1 MRLLS
6 FVPCGCRA
14 GPIDD
19 APPADHAGDAAA
31 AARRRRRRRRAA
43 AGSVGGAAA
52 AQWRP
57 SLGDIYEAPTR
68 PRPPPGRRG
77 PGRRRPGT
85 SPGCCPA
92 HTAMNTGTY
101 TCHIT
106 SLSLSLTFHAS
117 CASLTCYTVRPCAGT
132 SRARR
137 PCRRSRRRRTCSD
150 EDHGGVGIDHE
161 STTMTMTTTATTS
174 TGHQKY
180 CLKHVYR
187 LLSTYCR
194 TKDLYASIRK

>member
-57 SLGDIYEAPTR
+57 SLGDIYEEYSTDAAKTAAGPAR
-68 PRPPPGRRG
+68 ARKAASWDVARVLPR
-77 PGRRRPGT
+77 
-85 SPGCCPA
+85 A
-92 HTAMNTGTY
+92 HSDEY
-101 TCHIT
+101 RYLHVSHHI
-106 SLSLSLTFHAS
+106 SLSLSHLPCQLCEPDVLYRSSMCRHLESAS
-117 CASLTCYTVRPCAGT
+117 SMPAFAP
-132 SRARR
+132 
-137 PCRRSRRRRTCSD
+137 
-150 EDHGGVGIDHE
+150 
-161 STTMTMTTTATTS
+161 TA
-174 TGHQKY
+174 Y
-180 CLKHVYR
+180 LF
-187 LLSTYCR
+187 
-194 TKDLYASIRK
+194 